1 MSILTYLAQTK
12 TLWMTFWLT
21 VILTAAFG
29 VVMYIGQFGIIDE
42 MYIAEDIRAHIDA
55 MTPRQRIIHAWM
67 TGTLDVAYP
76 LAYGAFFIGIAI
88 KYFRRFG
95 LWLALPSILVIPTDL
110 IEGFAQIMLLTGQ
123 ESFMGLKVMATP
135 AKLIFFLLGLC
146 ITIMGLCV
154 AAKRFIESK
163 ALILRASAV
172 MTAVSQCRCLSCC
185 SLSHTGMVP

>member
-1 MSILTYLAQTK
+1 MPILTYLSQTK

-21 VILTAAFG
+21 MVLTAAFG
-29 VVMYIGQFGIIDE
+29 VVMYVGQFVIIDE
-42 MYIAEDIRAHIDA
+42 MYIAEDIRAHIEA

-110 IEGFAQIMLLTGQ
+110 IEGFAQIMLLTGHD
-123 ESFMGLKVMATP
+123 SFMGLKLIATP
-135 AKLIFFLLGLC
+135 AKLVFFLLGLC
-146 ITIMGLCV
+146 ITIVGLLL
-154 AAKRFIESK
+154 AAKRVYSEK
-163 ALILRASAV
+163 A
-172 MTAVSQCRCLSCC
+172 
-185 SLSHTGMVP
+185 H